1 MNSVVELLLVSG
13 HVSACPP
20 VDKVDVLDPVGTF
33 CGSGSVHCCIAP
45 AYDRD
50 VLTECHV
57 SVFGLELSEE
67 VKSVNGLTVRKVQGS
82 ILVCTYCEDYRVGFE
97 GVNVIDSPAKYEF
110 RPDSL
115 SQPNVI
121 LYFLMSNPE

>member
-1 MNSVVELLLVSG
+1 M
-13 HVSACPP
+13 
-20 VDKVDVLDPVGTF
+20 
-33 CGSGSVHCCIAP
+33 
-45 AYDRD
+45 
-50 VLTECHV
+50 